1 MKKNKPVSSLN
12 NRVMHSISAEMSA
25 SCGSIKGKF
34 PVVIDGGRTTIYIS
48 DKSRE
53 AEIIERYSI
62 RKGR

>member
-1 MKKNKPVSSLN
+1 
-12 NRVMHSISAEMSA
+12 MHSISAEMSA